1 MYLDIKNTLKNNRNY
16 TTKIYIYKFFPI
28 FVRLHFF
35 SFCMSLRNNVFQFQL
50 WIPEIN

>member
-1 MYLDIKNTLKNNRNY
+1 MYLGIKNTLKSNRNY

-28 FVRLHFF
+28 FVMLHFF